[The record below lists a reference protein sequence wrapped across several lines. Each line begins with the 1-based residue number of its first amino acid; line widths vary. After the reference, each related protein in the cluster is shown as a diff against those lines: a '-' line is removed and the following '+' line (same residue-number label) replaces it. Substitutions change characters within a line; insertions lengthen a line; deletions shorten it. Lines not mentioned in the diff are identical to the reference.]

1 MTYRYNYQPSI
12 TIQTKV
18 IYIQLIN
25 LESKQFKWYT
35 PLKLFTFQIY
45 EPAANIIKCANKEIP
60 LKLLIKRSV
69 FILCIGTLRRKLL
82 FKKNKDCGLV
92 LFYGRREKS
101 CLFREMAFN
110 VFYNFQTLENICA
123 CFLFAN
129 KKQKNISRGI
139 YKTNR

>member
-1 MTYRYNYQPSI
+1 M
-12 TIQTKV
+12 
-18 IYIQLIN
+18 
-25 LESKQFKWYT
+25 
-35 PLKLFTFQIY
+35 
-45 EPAANIIKCANKEIP
+45 PAANIIKCANKEIP

-82 FKKNKDCGLV
+82 FKKNKDCGLA
-92 LFYGRREKS
+92 LFYRRKEKS

-110 VFYNFQTLENICA
+110 VFYYFASLTYTLENICA

-139 YKTNR
+139 YNTNR